1 MKANESQL
9 LRLLDG
15 NDKKFII
22 PVYQRPYS
30 WKKDN
35 CAQLMKDLK
44 EVYKNNYS
52 SHFFGSIVFVS
63 EHNGNCDEHIIIDGQ
78 QRITTVS
85 LLLLAIRNYIN
96 ENSETVSGINPNKI
110 SSYLTDIYADD
121 DKKLKLKLVQGD
133 DTAYDNLIHEKP
145 PIADN
150 CVSVNYEYFYSEL
163 QKMSADEIRALF
175 DAITKL
181 DIVSISLKPANGDD
195 PQLIFESMNSTGLD
209 LEPSDKIRNYVLMGM
224 NAKDQDKFYRK
235 YWEPLEKLVDQKN
248 ITKFFRYYLDV
259 KLRRAVVEKRLYTE
273 FKLYREQSNQSMED
287 ILADILKYADYYK
300 NIVCPS
306 KLKTGYAEV
315 LTRINKLEVNTC
327 IPLLLDIFDAEAEG
341 QISSEDAKKSIE
353 IIENYI
359 VRREICGLETN
370 QLNKVFVTLGAE
382 IEKDI
387 DEDNVS
393 YFDAFKREILK
404 KTGKARF
411 PNNHDFRDR
420 FITYELY
427 NAKSAM
433 RKNILERLENY
444 NTKEKIAV
452 EEQIANGTLTIEH
465 VMPQT
470 LTDEWKK
477 HLGSKWELTYS
488 KYIDTPGNLT
498 LTAYNSEYSNA
509 SFEKKKNLPQ
519 KGFAYSKLA
528 LNDYI
533 QKCESWG
540 EKEILERA
548 NLLYDLAEKI
558 WWIPQTEYTASDST
572 DWVNWDEDYDFTGK
586 IINYVS
592 IMGVV
597 KKTTNITDVYKKV
610 HEALY
615 DLDPTTYHS
624 GEYSWFKAKEKGF
637 KKPYRVGKDGF
648 VETNKSSQ
656 QKMESIKAIA
666 KSLDM
671 NSEDI
676 VYSVVTEQELF
687 NIEDEKTYGNVPVG
701 KMAFAM
707 FKHIL
712 ENGYITQDEVAGF
725 KTKEY
730 TKKYFDK
737 TDYPILAD
745 NRSDNKGNS
754 KNIRYRA
761 EAVMYAGKKI
771 YITTQW
777 FEPNRKDI
785 ITWYL
790 EHLNKYGSK

>member
-30 WKKDN
+30 WKKEN

-44 EVYKNNYS
+44 DVYKYNYS

-85 LLLLAIRNYIN
+85 LLLLAIRNFIK
-96 ENSETVSGINPNKI
+96 ENSKTVFDLNPDKI

-145 PIADN
+145 PVADN

-163 QKMSADEIRALF
+163 QKLSTDEIKALF

-209 LEPSDKIRNYVLMGM
+209 LEASDKIRNYVLMGM
-224 NAKDQDKFYRK
+224 NAKDQDRFYRK
-235 YWEPLEKLVDQKN
+235 YWEPLEKLVNRKN

-273 FKLYREQSNQSMED
+273 FKVYKEQCGLAMED
-287 ILADILKYADYYK
+287 ILADILKYAGYFND
-300 NIVCPS
+300 IVCQS
-306 KLKTGYAEV
+306 NLKTCYTETLA
-315 LTRINKLEVNTC
+315 RINKLEVNTC
-327 IPLLLDIFDAEAEG
+327 IPLLLDIFDAEADG
-341 QISSEDAKKSIE
+341 LISSEDAKKSIE

-359 VRREICGLETN
+359 IRREICGLETN

-387 DEDNVS
+387 EEDNVS
-393 YFDAFKREILK
+393 YFDAFKREILRK
-404 KTGKARF
+404 AGKARF

-444 NTKEKIAV
+444 NSKEKIAV
-452 EEQIANGTLTIEH
+452 EEQIADGTLTIEH
-465 VMPQT
+465 VMPHT
-470 LTDEWKK
+470 LTDEWKNS
-477 HLGSKWELTYS
+477 LGGKWELIHS

-498 LTAYNSEYSNA
+498 LTAYNSEYSNF
-509 SFEKKKNLPQ
+509 SFEKKKNLPK
-519 KGFAYSKLA
+519 KGFVYSKLS

-533 QKCESWG
+533 QRCNSWG
-540 EKEILERA
+540 EDEIIERA

-572 DWVNWDEDYDFTGK
+572 ALVNWDEEYDFTSK
-586 IINYVS
+586 SINYVS

-597 KKTTNITDVYKKV
+597 KKVTNITDVYKKV
-610 HEALY
+610 
-615 DLDPTTYHS
+615 
-624 GEYSWFKAKEKGF
+624 
-637 KKPYRVGKDGF
+637 
-648 VETNKSSQ
+648 
-656 QKMESIKAIA
+656 
-666 KSLDM
+666 
-671 NSEDI
+671 
-676 VYSVVTEQELF
+676 
-687 NIEDEKTYGNVPVG
+687 
-701 KMAFAM
+701 
-707 FKHIL
+707 
-712 ENGYITQDEVAGF
+712 
-725 KTKEY
+725 
-730 TKKYFDK
+730 
-737 TDYPILAD
+737 
-745 NRSDNKGNS
+745 
-754 KNIRYRA
+754 
-761 EAVMYAGKKI
+761 
-771 YITTQW
+771 
-777 FEPNRKDI
+777 
-785 ITWYL
+785 
-790 EHLNKYGSK
+790 

>member
-1 MKANESQL
+1 
-9 LRLLDG
+9 
-15 NDKKFII
+15 
-22 PVYQRPYS
+22 
-30 WKKDN
+30 
-35 CAQLMKDLK
+35 MKDLK
-44 EVYKNNYS
+44 DVYKYNYS

-85 LLLLAIRNYIN
+85 LLLLAIRNFIK
-96 ENSETVSGINPNKI
+96 ENPKTVFDLNPNKI

-133 DTAYDNLIHEKP
+133 DTAYDNLIHEKTP
-145 PIADN
+145 VADN

-163 QKMSADEIRALF
+163 QKLSADEIKALF

-209 LEPSDKIRNYVLMGM
+209 LEASDKIRNYVLMGM
-224 NAKDQDKFYRK
+224 NAKDQDRFYRK
-235 YWEPLEKLVDQKN
+235 YWEPLEKLVNRKN

-273 FKLYREQSNQSMED
+273 FKVYKEQCGLAMED
-287 ILADILKYADYYK
+287 ILADILKYAGYFND
-300 NIVCPS
+300 IVCPS
-306 KLKTGYAEV
+306 NLKTCYTETLA
-315 LTRINKLEVNTC
+315 RINKLEVNTC
-327 IPLLLDIFDAEAEG
+327 IPLLLDIFDAEADG
-341 QISSEDAKKSIE
+341 LISSEDAKESIE

-359 VRREICGLETN
+359 IRREICGLETN

-387 DEDNVS
+387 EEDNAS

-444 NTKEKIAV
+444 NSKEKIAV
-452 EEQIANGTLTIEH
+452 EEQIADGTLTIEH

-470 LTDEWKK
+470 LTDEWKNS
-477 HLGSKWELTYS
+477 LGGKWELIHS

-498 LTAYNSEYSNA
+498 LTAYNSEYSNF

-519 KGFAYSKLA
+519 KGFVYSKLS

-533 QKCESWG
+533 QRCNSWG
-540 EKEILERA
+540 EDEIIERA

-572 DWVNWDEDYDFTGK
+572 AWVNWDEEYDFTSK
-586 IINYVS
+586 SINYVS

-597 KKTTNITDVYKKV
+597 KKVTNITDVYKKV

-615 DLDPTTYHS
+615 DIDPTVYHS
-624 GEYSWFKAKEKGF
+624 GKYSWFKLMEKGF
-637 KKPYRVGKDGF
+637 KKPYRIGKDGF
-648 VETNKSSQ
+648 VETNKNSQ
-656 QKMESIKAIA
+656 QKMESIKTIA
-666 KSLDM
+666 KALDM
-671 NSEDI
+671 TSGDI

-707 FKHIL
+707 FKYVL

-745 NRSDNKGNS
+745 NRLDNKGNS
-754 KNIRYRA
+754 KNMRYRA
-761 EAVMYAGKKI
+761 ESVMYKGKKI

-777 FEPNRKDI
+777 FEPNRKDVI
-785 ITWYL
+785 AWYQ
-790 EHLNKYGSK
+790 EHLMSYRTK